1 MIKLHRAATCVYIA
15 KVRSVSSPTPPMP
28 SLSGDY
34 MESWILLLLLY
45 HEQKVIVPN
54 GKKVQVENE
63 GQESTKIRKKKKNKL
78 NYKHILQYMDSKS

>member
-1 MIKLHRAATCVYIA
+1 MINLHRAATCAYIA
-15 KVRSVSSPTPPMP
+15 KVRSVSSPTPPML

-54 GKKVQVENE
+54 GEKVQVENE
-63 GQESTKIRKKKKNKL
+63 GQESTKIKNKI